1 MIWES
6 ELDESNLQELYSW
19 IDEIPLSKPKR
30 KIQRDFSDG
39 AMVAEIVYYYFPDII
54 NINNYISTISF
65 NQKRLNWQMLNK
77 NVLDRFDLHLSE
89 MIINDLSNAKLRT
102 IEILLFYLKLK
113 INEEI
118 QLRQEHQTLLSLS
131 TVDSINDK
139 KSIVPKRTSRN
150 GQLTENI
157 TSKSTYW
164 STYEQLRKQCL
175 KQQED
180 IEILQMKIYRL
191 ERVTQLKDN
200 RINELSRTIQDCPHI
215 RSNTIINNKFKKT

>member
-6 ELDESNLQELYSW
+6 ELDKSNLQELYSW

-39 AMVAEIVYYYFPDII
+39 TMVAEIVYYYFPDII

-65 NQKRLNWQMLNK
+65 NQKRINWQMLNK

-139 KSIVPKRTSRN
+139 KSILPKRTSRN
-150 GQLTENI
+150 GPLTENI

-215 RSNTIINNKFKKT
+215 KSNTTINNKFKKT

>member
-1 MIWES
+1 
-6 ELDESNLQELYSW
+6 
-19 IDEIPLSKPKR
+19 
-30 KIQRDFSDG
+30 
-39 AMVAEIVYYYFPDII
+39 
-54 NINNYISTISF
+54 
-65 NQKRLNWQMLNK
+65 KRLNWQMLNK

-102 IEILLFYLKLK
+102 IEILLFYLRLK

-118 QLRQEHQTLLSLS
+118 QLRQEHQALLSLS
-131 TVDSINDK
+131 TVDSLNDK
-139 KSIVPKRTSRN
+139 KSILPKRTSRN

-157 TSKSTYW
+157 TSKSTYR

-180 IEILQMKIYRL
+180 IEILQMKIHRL

-215 RSNTIINNKFKKT
+215 RSNTVINNKFKKT